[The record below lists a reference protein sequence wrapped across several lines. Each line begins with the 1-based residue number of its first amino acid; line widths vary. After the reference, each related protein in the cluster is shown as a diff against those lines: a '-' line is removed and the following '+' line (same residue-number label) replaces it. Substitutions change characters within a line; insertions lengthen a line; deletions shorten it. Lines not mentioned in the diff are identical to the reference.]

1 MKINQLAKNEVEI
14 VLQKL
19 GKHHD
24 FERVS
29 KMLLKDFDEE
39 AWISA
44 LHDVDPEHVQDI
56 VNKLDLKNQ
65 RGETTTKLDIVTSY
79 LSSPRS
85 PSEMSPSAILLGGS
99 KTDREDSNEN
109 NSTEIVTGHHSNIMP
124 TDEDHL

>member
-1 MKINQLAKNEVEI
+1 
-14 VLQKL
+14 
-19 GKHHD
+19 
-24 FERVS
+24 
-29 KMLLKDFDEE
+29 MLLKDFDEE

-56 VNKLDLKNQ
+56 VNKLDQKNQ
-65 RGETTTKLDIVTSY
+65 KGEATTKLDIVTSY

-85 PSEMSPSAILLGGS
+85 PSEMSPSAILLGS